1 MIVSLLV
8 VIHLSV
14 EFHPVYVSFVPIPML
29 LGDQINAESIL
40 KEIGI
45 WLNEPLHHD
54 EFLLLYFDIYKN
66 LETWGY
72 VYLSFLHTT
81 TSWKL

>member
-1 MIVSLLV
+1 MFFRS
-8 VIHLSV
+8 
-14 EFHPVYVSFVPIPML
+14 IPML

-81 TSWKL
+81 TSWKLLNL